1 MSNFDPAELDKSMR
15 PGCQYESI
23 IRQRAGEPDLE
34 KTQMEAHEQ
43 MALLKQDKKDIVS
56 GAVVHM
62 PASFLKPLDYS
73 VDLVLRGD
81 RHPTLREYIGLP
93 ASSSTEVDP
102 EFALYPLKRSRIEQK
117 DEYELKNQVVAKKL
131 GGQPGLTSAT
141 YAMGLSK
148 TVSGCYVNNL
158 DVPTQLLPGNFGVR
172 ILDGMMPT
180 SLSDVYR
187 ERRSTA
193 VQSFVCD

>member
-1 MSNFDPAELDKSMR
+1 MSCFDPAELDKPIR

-43 MALLKQDKKDIVS
+43 MALLKQEKKDIVS
-56 GAVVHM
+56 GAIVNM

-81 RHPTLREYIGLP
+81 RHPTLREYVGLP
-93 ASSSTEVDP
+93 GSSSTEVDP
-102 EFALYPLKRSRIEQK
+102 EFGLYPLRRQRIEQK
-117 DEYELKNQVVAKKL
+117 DEFELKNQVVAKKL
-131 GGQPGLTSAT
+131 GGNPALTSAS
-141 YAMGLSK
+141 YSLGLSK

-158 DVPTQLLPGNFGVR
+158 DVPT
-172 ILDGMMPT
+172 
-180 SLSDVYR
+180 
-187 ERRSTA
+187 
-193 VQSFVCD
+193 